1 MTEITPNASERTS
14 SDFTDFAGP
23 AESLADGSGPASP
36 EAESECQAVLRDV
49 WVFLDDELD
58 PERRAVVERHLIDCP
73 PCLDETD
80 LGHRLK
86 TLLHRSC
93 GGDTAPA
100 VLRDRLVAALTAR
113 TDGGAAV

>member
-1 MTEITPNASERTS
+1 MTDKDLIAHLH
-14 SDFTDFAGP
+14 D
-23 AESLADGSGPASP
+23 ADA
-36 EAESECQAVLRDV
+36 AADTECVAVLRDV
-49 WVFLDDELD
+49 WVFLDNELD

-93 GGDTAPA
+93 GGDVAPA
-100 VLRDRLVAALTAR
+100 LLRDKLVAALTAK
-113 TDGGAAV
+113 TDGPTD